1 MTLTRGQPLPPFTLQ
16 IDQAEVEAYLD
27 ATGEPA
33 ERWRGLVPPL
43 AIGALALG
51 ALLDEIA
58 PPPGLVHT
66 NQEFDFTA
74 AVPVGAMLRGQFTVD
89 QRAIRRGTMFTT
101 FGVTILEGG
110 RTAVTGSATV
120 VLAIGEGEGA

>member
-16 IDQAEVEAYLD
+16 IEQPEVDAYLD
-27 ATGEPA
+27 ATGEPQ
-33 ERWRGLVPPL
+33 ERWRGVVPPL

-51 ALLDEIA
+51 ALLEEIA

-66 NQEFDFTA
+66 TQEFDFTTA
-74 AVPVGAMLRGQFTVD
+74 IPVGTLLRGQFTVD
-89 QRAIRRGTMFTT
+89 QRATRRGTMFTT
-101 FGVTILEGG
+101 FGVTIVDDG

-120 VLAIGEGEGA
+120 VLAVGEGEEA

>member
-16 IDQAEVEAYLD
+16 IDQPEVDAYLD
-27 ATGEPA
+27 ATGEPS
-33 ERWRGLVPPL
+33 ERWQGVVPPL

-74 AVPVGAMLRGQFTVD
+74 AIPVGTLLHGQFTVD
-89 QRAIRRGTMFTT
+89 QRQTRRGTMFTT
-101 FGVTILEGG
+101 FGVTILDGE

-120 VLAIGEGEGA
+120 VLAVGEGEGA